1 MEVFCH
7 LIVFLTSQIEFE
19 FSFTRYNLKV
29 FRFLYSFSLGDILL
43 LNNNCYHTH
52 RAKIKV
58 RLMSGFYDHITYN
71 QILLIFKKIQV

>member
-1 MEVFCH
+1 MGVFRH

-19 FSFTRYNLKV
+19 FSFTRYNLKI
-29 FRFLYSFSLGDILL
+29 FRFLYSFSFGSILW
-43 LNNNCYHTH
+43 LNNNYYHTH

-58 RLMSGFYDHITYN
+58 RLMPGFYDHITFN